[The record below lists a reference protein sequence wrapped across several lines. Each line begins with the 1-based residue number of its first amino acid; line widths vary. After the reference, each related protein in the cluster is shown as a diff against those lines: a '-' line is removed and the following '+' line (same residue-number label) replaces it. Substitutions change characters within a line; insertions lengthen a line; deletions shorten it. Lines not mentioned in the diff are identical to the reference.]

1 MQVWLGLVLL
11 TLSSDPDSRP
21 RLRSRHLKHRYNR
34 TKSRR
39 LSLRDL
45 KTATVEDKDDCEW
58 DGMELIGR
66 CFTFGVKPR
75 DVESA
80 EQCKRRCCGAGN
92 ACVSWQWREDVGC
105 NLMDDTRVGP
115 KEHGSRNTDGYCEE
129 TAPAPWRGRVLLRR
143 SGDECEWQEEELQG
157 QCWGLGA
164 MRPAGAASE
173 EACSVACC
181 KDDCEIWQWREDKG
195 CFYTDKKG
203 HCDPPDTKPYTGGR
217 KVIPAGCRVK
227 AGKIICEDE

>member
-11 TLSSDPDSRP
+11 NAVMAMEIPQ
-21 RLRSRHLKHRYNR
+21 YNR

-92 ACVSWQWREDVGC
+92 ACVSWQWREDIGC
-105 NLMDDTRVGP
+105 SLMGDTRVGP
-115 KEHGSRNTDGYCEE
+115 KEHSARNTDGYCEE
-129 TAPAPWRGRVLLRR
+129 TAPAAWRGRILQSR
-143 SGDECEWQEEELQG
+143 SGRTCKWEKEELEG
-157 QCWGLGA
+157 QCWGLGPV
-164 MRPAGAASE
+164 RPASSKSE
-173 EACSVACC
+173 KACATACC
-181 KDDCEIWQWREDKG
+181 KDSSCRMWQWRKDKG
-195 CFYTDKKG
+195 CFYAHKIGQCDRKDSKG
-203 HCDPPDTKPYTGGR
+203 PYRGLR
-217 KVIPAGCRVK
+217 KVIPKGCKVK
-227 AGKIICEDE
+227 AGKIICPDD